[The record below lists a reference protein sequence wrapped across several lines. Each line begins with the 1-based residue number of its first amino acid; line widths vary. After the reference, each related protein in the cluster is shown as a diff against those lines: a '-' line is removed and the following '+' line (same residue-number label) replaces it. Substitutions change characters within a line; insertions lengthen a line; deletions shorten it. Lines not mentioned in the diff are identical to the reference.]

1 MQLNVVSLG
10 RIDYMEALDLQ
21 EKLLAMRQRGEIDNT
36 LLLLEHPPVLTLGKR
51 GVYSNIIVPK
61 EELDANRIS
70 IYEVARGGDV
80 TYHGPGQI
88 VGYPIVDLK
97 DLNMGVKDFV
107 WKIEEV
113 FIRLLKKEFDITA
126 HREEKKYTG
135 VWVGDEKIT
144 AIGIAVKHWVT
155 MHGFAFN
162 VNTELEH
169 FKWINPCGISDK
181 GVTSL
186 EKLLGFS
193 QDFGK
198 INEMMIEYFCEIFDF
213 VPEINDGRNLWETAS
228 RIG

>member
-1 MQLNVVSLG
+1 MKLNVVSLG

-21 EKLLAMRQRGEIDNT
+21 EKLLVKRQQGEIDNT

-51 GVYSNIIVPK
+51 GLYSNIIVPR

-88 VGYPIVDLK
+88 VGYPIIDLK
-97 DLNMGVKDFV
+97 DLNKGVKDFV
-107 WKIEEV
+107 WMIEEV
-113 FIRLLKKEFDITA
+113 FIRLLKNEYGITA

-135 VWVGDEKIT
+135 VWVGDDKIT

-162 VNTELEH
+162 VNTNLEH
-169 FKWINPCGISDK
+169 YKWINPCGISDK

-186 EKLLGFS
+186 EKLLGQS

-198 INEMMIEYFCEIFDF
+198 LNEMIIEYFCEIFDF
-213 VPEINDGRNLWETAS
+213 EPVTMDWRNL
-228 RIG
+228 